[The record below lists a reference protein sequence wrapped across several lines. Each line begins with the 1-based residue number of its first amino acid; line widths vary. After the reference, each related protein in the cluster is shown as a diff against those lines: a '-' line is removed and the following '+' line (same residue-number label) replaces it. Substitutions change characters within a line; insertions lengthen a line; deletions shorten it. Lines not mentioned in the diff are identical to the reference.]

1 MKENYEENELKFK
14 YVKTRHE
21 NCHDSRLAMSQ
32 YFHSLGDFSIGVGET
47 TLEMRKA

>member
-21 NCHDSRLAMSQ
+21 NCHDTSHPFS
-32 YFHSLGDFSIGVGET
+32 FHSRPL
-47 TLEMRKA
+47 R

>member
-21 NCHDSRLAMSQ
+21 NCHDTMLLMITSPHWGCLIS
-32 YFHSLGDFSIGVGET
+32 SSPID
-47 TLEMRKA
+47 K